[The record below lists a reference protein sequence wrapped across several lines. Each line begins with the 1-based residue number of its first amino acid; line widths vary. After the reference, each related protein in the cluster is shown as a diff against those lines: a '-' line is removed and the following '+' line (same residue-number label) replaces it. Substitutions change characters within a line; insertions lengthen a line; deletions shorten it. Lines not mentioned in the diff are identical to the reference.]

1 MQTEKKLTGYPS
13 IDKTHLSGLK
23 YFERHPI
30 IPNLSISN
38 AIDLMFMFSGEK
50 PVIDCLDLQV
60 THKQFKEDGII
71 LAKAF
76 LQLGIKAGDIIAV
89 SMPNFYQA
97 IAVFKAANRIGAI
110 VTFLNPYASDDELIR
125 YLEKYDA
132 PILINYDKD
141 QEYNA
146 SIKAKSKVHYI
157 INLQKNKLSSRAFNK
172 EDVAFD
178 IKTPFLSYHNLGLV
192 ADRWKKRIKTNYG
205 SKQDALILYTSGST
219 GEPKSLLFTNENL
232 LAALLYLKN
241 STHQTKTTAENR
253 RWMGVVPFMYPY
265 GFCCSIL
272 VPIFVGGEAVLAPD
286 INPDNVAEYYAK
298 KPYLIFG
305 SPAFLELTK
314 RNLPDDLMFPTLKLF
329 VSGGDFLSVSQSRD
343 GIEFF
348 AQHGATVEICNGS
361 GNGETL
367 GCSTNSMNIP
377 YRPETVGQLVV
388 GPDYVVLNPETKEEV
403 KYGESGVLCTSGKHV
418 FKGYY
423 KDEKET
429 EKVMV
434 TFNGKKYYYT
444 GNYGVLGTD
453 RYFTMIGRATRFYIT
468 YTLNKVYCELVQ
480 NIVADIDIVDAC
492 AVVPKP
498 DKEAL
503 FKSKAYVV
511 LKPGVKASDGTEKYI
526 IEKSMEPHFDQN
538 SGENITLKE
547 YEAPTSVTFIDQLPR
562 TDSAEKINYELLR
575 RMAEEEYKKEI
586 GEYRS
591 D

>member
-1 MQTEKKLTGYPS
+1 MQTKQSLTGYPS
-13 IDKTHLSGLK
+13 IDKTHLKGLK

-38 AIDLMFMFSGEK
+38 AIDLMFMFSEEK
-50 PVIDCLDLQV
+50 PVIDCLDLKV
-60 THKQFKEDGII
+60 NHKQFKSDGII
-71 LAKAF
+71 LSKAF
-76 LQLGIKAGDIIAV
+76 LQLGIKAGDIIV
-89 SMPNFYQA
+89 ISMPNFYQA
-97 IAVFKAANRIGAI
+97 IAAFKAANRIGAV
-110 VTFLNPYASDDELIR
+110 VTYLNPYASDDELIR

-132 PILINYDKD
+132 PILINYEKDQVYNKNIKEKSKIRHIITLRKDKLNNRTFNKIDKD
-141 QEYNA
+141 
-146 SIKAKSKVHYI
+146 
-157 INLQKNKLSSRAFNK
+157 
-172 EDVAFD
+172 FD
-178 IKTPFLSYHNLGLV
+178 ITTPFLDYHDLGLV
-192 ADRWKKRIKTNYG
+192 AKKWKKHIKTNYG

-286 INPDNVAEYYAK
+286 ISPDNVAEYYAK

-329 VSGGDFLSVSQSRD
+329 VSGGDFLSVSQSKD

-348 AQHGATVEICNGS
+348 AKHGATVEICNGS

-388 GPDYVVLNPETKEEV
+388 GPDYVVLNPDTMKEV
-403 KYGESGVLCTSGKHV
+403 KYGEPGVLCTSGKHV

-423 KDEKET
+423 KDETGT

-434 TFNGKKYYYT
+434 VFNGKKYYYT

-453 RYFTMIGRATRFYIT
+453 RYFTMIGRAARFYIT
-468 YTLNKVYCELVQ
+468 DTLNKVYCELVQ
-480 NIVADIDIVDAC
+480 NIVGRIDIVDAC

-511 LKPGVKASDGTEKYI
+511 LKPGVEVSDETEKYI
-526 IEKSMEPHFDQN
+526 IAKSMETYVDRN
-538 SGENITLKE
+538 SGESVTLKG
-547 YEAPTSVTFIDQLPR
+547 YEAPASVTFIDKLPR

-575 RMAEEEYKKEI
+575 KMAEEEYKEEI
-586 GEYRS
+586 GE
-591 D
+591 